1 MLLLFFF
8 AFEACCPLAELSKNP
23 KYFFSRPIEIFSIF
37 FLKVHR
43 LEFWIILSKI
53 SIVSSWTKCALVN
66 ECNFLEVIEE
76 KVEVKKE
83 ENCFVTTYSYLLL

>member
-1 MLLLFFF
+1 MF
-8 AFEACCPLAELSKNP
+8 KN
-23 KYFFSRPIEIFSIF
+23 
-37 FLKVHR
+37 R
-43 LEFWIILSKI
+43 LDFWIILSKI

-83 ENCFVTTYSYLLL
+83 ENCFVTTYIQLLAALKGL